1 MVIEFLDPTNSP
13 ADATTLAP
21 RNRASLH
28 GAKIGVVWN
37 GRPNGDV
44 LMRQVVDRISEDYGV
59 TIVDF
64 QKKPLIGNL
73 APKEVFQGFVE
84 KPVDFVLA
92 GVGD

>member
-1 MVIEFLDPTNSP
+1 MTIEFLDPTNSP
-13 ADATTLAP
+13 ADETTLAP
-21 RNRASLH
+21 RRRSSLH
-28 GAKIGVVWN
+28 GAKVGIVWN
-37 GRPNGDV
+37 GRPNGDLV
-44 LMRQVVDRISEDYGV
+44 LRQVVDRIAETYGV
-59 TIVDF
+59 SIVDF